1 MAWKPEHGIYMD
13 AKYNLVYPEGATHLD
28 GIPEDVLEFVHPHWG
43 KFPPQH
49 PLVVHIVGI
58 AFFFLWV
65 ICFFGNGSVIINGFV
80 QRYWMWGKLW
90 CDIYAFTGAVTGICS
105 ILSMVV
111 IGYDRYNVIV
121 KGFSGTKITK
131 GIAFILIVVL
141 WVYSALVSFPPFIG
155 WGAYAPEGLLVTCSY
170 DYLKQEWNEM

>member
-65 ICFFGNGSVIINGFV
+65 ICFFGNGSVIYVFLKVTYYNYTRSVTSIFQTNTLRTPSNMFVVNLAVSDLVMMSTQGVPVIINGFV
-80 QRYWMWGKLW
+80 QRYWMWGK
-90 CDIYAFTGAVTGICS
+90 I
-105 ILSMVV
+105 
-111 IGYDRYNVIV
+111 
-121 KGFSGTKITK
+121 KI
-131 GIAFILIVVL
+131 
-141 WVYSALVSFPPFIG
+141 
-155 WGAYAPEGLLVTCSY
+155 
-170 DYLKQEWNEM
+170 

>member
-1 MAWKPEHGIYMD
+1 MFLHKEPFGITFAPSYEVNVLLALKDLVEGMEAWKPEHGIYMD

-65 ICFFGNGSVIINGFV
+65 MNLFGNGSVIYVFL
-80 QRYWMWGKLW
+80 K
-90 CDIYAFTGAVTGICS
+90 
-105 ILSMVV
+105 V
-111 IGYDRYNVIV
+111 I
-121 KGFSGTKITK
+121 
-131 GIAFILIVVL
+131 
-141 WVYSALVSFPPFIG
+141 
-155 WGAYAPEGLLVTCSY
+155 
-170 DYLKQEWNEM
+170 Q